1 MRRAGY
7 PTPMMASMAERVV
20 ILGGGSTGEAA
31 AGTLRGFEPDTP
43 ITLVEHGL
51 VGGECS
57 YFACM
62 PSKALLRPP
71 EAIAAARLVP
81 GAAEAVTGSIDVG
94 RAFWHRDQVTGGL
107 DDSSQEEWLSDRDIE
122 LVRGTARVGGPGAVD
137 VDGRTIPFGR
147 ILVAT
152 GSAPAIPPIPGL
164 ADVEYW
170 TNREATTTHEVPARL
185 IVIGAGPVGCE
196 LAQAFGRMGAEVTLV
211 DVAERLL
218 PRDHPDAGKLI
229 ADALERDG
237 VALRLGARPERV
249 EPGVRLH
256 LEGGE
261 TIAAD
266 RILVAAGR
274 RPNVDGLGLEA
285 LGVTISKRGV
295 EVDERLRAAENVW
308 AAGDVTGI
316 AMFTHV
322 GKYQARV
329 AAADMAGRPARA
341 DYRAIPA
348 VTFTDPQVASVGD
361 TSGEGAVIGE
371 RGSVARLSTYERP
384 KRPGFLKVF
393 ADPGR
398 RVLVGA
404 VAVGP
409 EAGEWLGQLT
419 LAIRAEVSVDVVL
432 DTIQPYPTFS
442 EAVQFAVRD
451 LGL

>member
-1 MRRAGY
+1 
-7 PTPMMASMAERVV
+7 MMARMDGRTV

-31 AGTLRGFEPDTP
+31 AGTLRTLEPRTP
-43 ITLVEHGL
+43 ITLVEEGL

-57 YFACM
+57 YYACM

-81 GAAEAVTGSIDVG
+81 GAAEAVSGAIDVE
-94 RAFWHRDQVTGGL
+94 RAFWHRDQVTGSL
-107 DDSSQEEWLSDRDIE
+107 DDSSQAEWLADRDIE
-122 LVRGTARVGGPGAVD
+122 LVRGRAQVTGPGRVEVGD
-137 VDGRTIPFGR
+137 RTVEFAR
-147 ILVAT
+147 LLVAT
-152 GSAPAIPPIPGL
+152 GSVPTIPPIPGL
-164 ADVEYW
+164 EDAGYW
-170 TNREATTTHEVPARL
+170 TNREATSTHEVPGRL

-196 LAQAFGRMGAEVTLV
+196 LAQAFGRMGSSVTLV
-211 DVAERLL
+211 DLSDRLL
-218 PRDHPDAGKLI
+218 GHDHPDAGRLL
-229 ADALERDG
+229 ADVLEG
-237 VALRLGARPERV
+237 EGIALRLGADIERV
-249 EPGVRLH
+249 EPGVRLR
-256 LEGGE
+256 LGGGE

-266 RILVAAGR
+266 RILVATGR
-274 RPNVDGLGLEA
+274 RANVDGLGLES
-285 LGVTISKRGV
+285 LGVTISKRGI

-308 AAGDVTGI
+308 AAGDATGI

-322 GKYQARV
+322 GKYQARL
-329 AAADMAGRPARA
+329 AAADMAGREVRA

-348 VTFTDPQVASVGD
+348 VTFTDPQVASVGN
-361 TSGEGAVIGE
+361 TSGEGTVVGE

-393 ADPGR
+393 ADPER

-419 LAIRAEVSVDVVL
+419 LAVRAEVPVEVLL

-451 LGL
+451 LGLAD

>member
-1 MRRAGY
+1 
-7 PTPMMASMAERVV
+7 MMPAVVDRVV

-31 AGTLRGFEPDTP
+31 AGALRTLEPETP
-43 ITLVEHGL
+43 ITVIEPGL

-81 GAAEAVTGSIDVG
+81 GAAEAVTGGIDVA
-94 RAFWHRDQVTGGL
+94 RAFWHRDQVTGGQ
-107 DDSSQEEWLSDRDIE
+107 DDSSQAEWLADRDVE
-122 LVRGTARVGGPGAVD
+122 LVRGRARVAGPGAVA
-137 VDGRTIPFGR
+137 VDGRTIEFGR

-152 GSAPAIPPIPGL
+152 GSVPQVPPIPGL
-164 ADVEYW
+164 RGVGYW
-170 TNREATTTHEVPARL
+170 TNREATTTHEVPERL

-196 LAQAFGRMGAEVTLV
+196 LAQAFGRMGSAVTIV

-218 PRDHPDAGKLI
+218 PRDHPDAGRLL
-229 ADALERDG
+229 ADVLEGEG
-237 VALRLGARPERV
+237 VALRLGARIEGV
-249 EPGVRLH
+249 EPGVRMRLG
-256 LEGGE
+256 GGE

-266 RILVAAGR
+266 RVVVAAGR
-274 RPNVDGLGLEA
+274 RANVEGIGLEA
-285 LGVTISKRGV
+285 LGVTISKRGI
-295 EVDERLRAAENVW
+295 EVDASLRAAEGVW
-308 AAGDVTGI
+308 AAGDVTGV

-322 GKYQARV
+322 GKYQARL
-329 AAADMAGRPARA
+329 AAASMAGHRVAA

-348 VTFTDPQVASVGD
+348 VTFTDPQVAAVGD
-361 TSGEGAVIGE
+361 TSGRGTVVGE

-384 KRPGFLKVF
+384 KRPMFLKVF
-393 ADPGR
+393 ADPAR

-419 LAIRAEVSVDVVL
+419 LAIRAQVPIDVVL

-442 EAVQFAVRD
+442 EAIQFAVRD